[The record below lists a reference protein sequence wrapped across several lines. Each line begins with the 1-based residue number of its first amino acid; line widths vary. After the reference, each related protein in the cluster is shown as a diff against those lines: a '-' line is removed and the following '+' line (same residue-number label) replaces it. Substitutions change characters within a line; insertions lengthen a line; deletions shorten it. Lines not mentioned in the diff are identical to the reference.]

1 MRVDLALADQA
12 RALRPFTDGSL
23 SWRGNAG
30 EQGKASGMVGGL
42 DAVLQAFA
50 TALRSL
56 CEQWRT
62 GDEQVYRGRVEV
74 WSGHLA

>member
-1 MRVDLALADQA
+1 
-12 RALRPFTDGSL
+12 
-23 SWRGNAG
+23 
-30 EQGKASGMVGGL
+30 MVGGL

-74 WSGHLA
+74 WSVDCTPNTGPHG